1 MLCNGQVCAKLL
13 IEGNS
18 LLNTN
23 PTKSMRLFQKA
34 RALGLKLD
42 RPRDAMVIERMAVG
56 YLSMAHFN
64 QAQGI

>member
-1 MLCNGQVCAKLL
+1 
-13 IEGNS
+13 
-18 LLNTN
+18 
-23 PTKSMRLFQKA
+23 MRLFQKA